1 MVQPTFQLVFFSNMN
16 WQMFWLTKKSPT
28 IIINIGTVTNQYRDR
43 GWILEIFST
52 STFSYP
58 NNSYSF
64 TMCKAH
70 ACISLAI
77 TATHRCLWR
86 LCRLDAGTTRGC
98 LLKIFSTRLEKNAF
112 RDKTSNQ
119 VNKYEGLGETGGSWE
134 TGVRIDRGKGRQEGQ
149 GRQGVRI
156 DRG

>member
-1 MVQPTFQLVFFSNMN
+1 M
-16 WQMFWLTKKSPT
+16 
-28 IIINIGTVTNQYRDR
+28 
-43 GWILEIFST
+43 
-52 STFSYP
+52 
-58 NNSYSF
+58 
-64 TMCKAH
+64 
-70 ACISLAI
+70 
-77 TATHRCLWR
+77 
-86 LCRLDAGTTRGC
+86 DAGTIRGC